1 MKNKQKKFMKKKIPV
16 FALSAMLLALCGS
29 ATAQRPK
36 KVPRIGYLDAASL
49 SASEGRIGA
58 FQQGL
63 RDLGYVEGKNII
75 IEWRYAEGKYDRL
88 RELAAELVHLRVDVI
103 VTAGASVTRAAREA
117 TSTIPIVMSQ
127 DPDPVGNGFVTSLAR
142 PEGNITGL
150 SAMVAD
156 LSGKRLE
163 LLKEI
168 IPKLS
173 RLAVF
178 ETSTNAGNAQ
188 QLKETKVAAEAF
200 RLKLQEL
207 DVLGLKDVENGFR
220 AASKGR
226 ADAGLVLSSA
236 VTTSYRKQF
245 ADFAVKNRLPV
256 TYPRTDFVE
265 GGGLMSYGV
274 NVIDLDRRAAT
285 YVDKILK
292 GVKPAELPVEQP
304 TKFEFIINLKAAKQV
319 GLTISPNVLAQAD
332 RVIR

>member
-1 MKNKQKKFMKKKIPV
+1 MKKKIPV

-220 AASKGR
+220 AA
-226 ADAGLVLSSA
+226 
-236 VTTSYRKQF
+236 
-245 ADFAVKNRLPV
+245 
-256 TYPRTDFVE
+256 VE
-265 GGGLMSYGV
+265 GIAA
-274 NVIDLDRRAAT
+274 NVIRCPFCPR
-285 YVDKILK
+285 
-292 GVKPAELPVEQP
+292 
-304 TKFEFIINLKAAKQV
+304 KF
-319 GLTISPNVLAQAD
+319 AQASPLID
-332 RVIR
+332 ALPE